1 VKLGGGVVSYGF
13 GRAGKD
19 LVSARLA
26 VEAVADEI

>member
-1 VKLGGGVVSYGF
+1 LGGGISCGF

-26 VEAVADEI
+26 VEAAADEI